1 MACWLKDC
9 ANDPYLAND
18 PRLRPAKQVVDSL
31 AGKRYADIVV
41 ASWLLLDLTLFIG
54 RAEPTS
60 KYGFE
65 VNRSHLGVFC
75 RFHLTGEFSISLPQN
90 PGDQWGVHREK
101 GRNVRYG
108 RWESTDDPQKAIEI
122 IDHALESQ
130 LKILNIPPVEEE

>member
-9 ANDPYLAND
+9 ANDPDLAND

-41 ASWLLLDLTLFIG
+41 ASWSLLNLMLFLG
-54 RAEPTS
+54 REEPTS

-65 VNRSHLGVFC
+65 ANRSGLGVYC
-75 RFHLTGEFSISLPQN
+75 CFHLTGEFSISLPQN